1 MTQEYS
7 QGIPKEE
14 ELNRLGFP
22 LLDNWIYCKAIDI
35 ETM

>member
-1 MTQEYS
+1 MTQEYC

-14 ELNRLGFP
+14 ELNSLEFP
-22 LLDNWIYCKAIDI
+22 LLDNRIYCKAIDI